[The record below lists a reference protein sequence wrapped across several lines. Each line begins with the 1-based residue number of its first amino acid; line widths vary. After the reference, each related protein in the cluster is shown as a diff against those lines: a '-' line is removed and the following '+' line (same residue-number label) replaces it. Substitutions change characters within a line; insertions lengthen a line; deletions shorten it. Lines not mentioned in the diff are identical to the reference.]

1 MRENPRRYPIRNM
14 AFENVGYLGLGIMGY
29 PMALNLVKAGKNVTV
44 WTKDTE
50 KASRFAKETGARKA
64 ETPKAVAQAVDLLF
78 VCVGDTWMAEEILLR
93 KDSVL
98 DSGKRGLIVAD
109 ISSISPD
116 SSREIGAQLK
126 QKGIQYLDAP
136 CTGSKVGAENGT
148 LTFMVGGDQAVFE
161 QTKPIFQLIG
171 KQFHYCGELGLG
183 MHAKLALNLV
193 QADIMQAFNEGM
205 VLAAKGGVDPQTM
218 LDILNDSGAKCG
230 VVSGKGAK
238 VIQRDFTTN
247 FSTKWMLK
255 DITLALESAKKLAVG
270 LPMTAVNQQMFQA
283 TMARGDADA
292 DFGSIIK
299 ATEALANFE
308 VKVDGNRK
316 K

>member
-1 MRENPRRYPIRNM
+1 M

-50 KASRFAKETGARKA
+50 KASRFAKETGARTA
-64 ETPKAVAQAVDLLF
+64 PTPKAAAEAVDLLF
-78 VCVGDTWMAEEILLR
+78 VCVGDTWMAEEVLLG

-98 DSGKRGLIVAD
+98 QSGKRGLIVAD

-126 QKGIQYLDAP
+126 QKGIHYLDAP
-136 CTGSKVGAENGT
+136 CTGSKAGAENGT
-148 LTFMVGGDQAVFE
+148 LTFMVGGDETVFE
-161 QTKPIFQLIG
+161 RTKPTFGLIG
-171 KQFHYCGELGLG
+171 KQLHYCGELGLG
-183 MHAKLALNLV
+183 MHAKLALNLI
-193 QADIMQAFNEGM
+193 QADMLQAFNEGI
-205 VLAAKGGVDPQTM
+205 VLAAKGGVNPQTM
-218 LDILNDSGAKCG
+218 LDILGDSGAKSG
-230 VVSGKGAK
+230 VVTGKGAK
-238 VIQRDFTTN
+238 AVQRDFTTN

-255 DITLALESAKKLAVG
+255 DITLALESAKKLGVAM
-270 LPMTAVNQQMFQA
+270 PMTAVNQQMFQA

-292 DFGSIIK
+292 DFASIIK

-308 VKVDGNRK
+308 VRMDGK
-316 K
+316 KEK